1 MSKRPLRHPK
11 SWTRIGEGRLKSSM
25 ARAGGSDGA
34 LRRDSRSTLARH
46 GAPVLVLARHGA
58 PILALLACASVWV
71 PAASAIQAHPR
82 VIGPLVN
89 FVGERASTP
98 DSSGA
103 AGAAAG
109 ALHEQTPPSIS
120 GVPVQGTPVAATPG
134 SWTGTGPLVLAYRW
148 QRCDAYGEHC
158 VAAQGVTSQGGSQY
172 TPTAEDVGGT
182 LEVEVTARNAQEE
195 DGPFTSASSSRVR
208 PAPGAAVAW
217 GQNVYG
223 GDGQV
228 YRDSREE
235 NPVGI
240 EAIPNIT
247 EVADADS
254 VTLAL
259 LSSGEVVAWGSNGHG
274 QLGDDGFKSNWEL
287 GQNHVVVKEFNGG
300 QLVAMTEVEQVAAAN
315 EHALALRA
323 NGAVYAWGSN
333 ARGQLGN
340 GRGGTVSVGRTPTRV
355 AGVSDAHAIAAG
367 GGSDYAIVGENHQ
380 LLAWG
385 GNTAGQLSAE
395 GWPAACE
402 NRGECIRL
410 SKAREKQRAEE
421 KERETHEKVEP
432 LLEAFPELCRTE
444 VGFEQCEKSPTYVVM
459 PENGSS
465 HRVEH
470 VQQVFAG
477 AESAYALLE
486 SGELLSW
493 GSNHAGQLGR
503 PEVPAGAHAN
513 FIAPAPVMRVNP
525 HTGKPEVLTEVVEVS
540 AGNSHV
546 LVRLRN
552 HEVLGWGA
560 DGQGQLGT
568 GKAEVCSK
576 DSEISC
582 FMLARRVEGLE
593 GAGGIESIAAGG
605 NYSLV
610 AAGHEAYAFGN
621 NNEGELG
628 QGTRRGPEE
637 CVTPRDQR
645 RFAAKLTKVEAAL
658 RAKLKAA
665 RVPKATIAKR
675 VAKLRLTATRE
686 KEEQYGCSARPL
698 PVRELQK
705 AIHEAPGALTHVA
718 RVAASDYHALAILEP
733 GVAPPGPIVSYE
745 PENLAGRLGLAF
757 SWRVPVSRV
766 IYRLFER
773 PGEAEAEP
781 EAGEGAGECGEG
793 EGEGEA
799 GECGELGQ
807 GDEGGSGPPFNTLLP
822 SVKHR
827 RNPETEKLEL
837 GETGVIG
844 VFEVGERVEA
854 HAGKWTGTNSPMEFS
869 FQWRRCTA
877 AGACEN
883 VGSASQTYEIVPAD
897 ARHTL
902 EVIVTASNTVQGA
915 TAEAVASSEPT
926 DLVKETGEGRSAKGE
941 NIGSPGAGGEQY
953 TAIQGPGGAILP
965 LEEAGYEFKLF
976 WTKANEEEANEE
988 QNPEKGRELAEH
1000 GKTLVT
1006 VAAPRSG
1013 A

>member
-1 MSKRPLRHPK
+1 MV
-11 SWTRIGEGRLKSSM
+11 T
-25 ARAGGSDGA
+25 RAGFDRA
-34 LRRDSRSTLARH
+34 LRRGDSHLIVARRA
-46 GAPVLVLARHGA
+46 APVLLVLASA
-58 PILALLACASVWV
+58 LACVA
-71 PAASAIQAHPR
+71 AASAVQPHPR
-82 VIGPLVN
+82 VIAPRVN

-98 DSSGA
+98 EDSGA
-103 AGAAAG
+103 AQAEGG
-109 ALHEQTPPSIS
+109 PLREQTPPSVA
-120 GVPVQGTPVAATPG
+120 GVPVQGTPALANPG
-134 SWTGTGPLVLAYRW
+134 SWTGAGPLVFAYRW
-148 QRCDAYGEHC
+148 QRCDVFGAHC
-158 VAAQGVTSQGGSQY
+158 VAAQGATSQDGGRY

-182 LEVEVTARNAQEE
+182 LEVEVTARSAQEAS
-195 DGPFTSASSSRVR
+195 GPFTSAASARVR
-208 PAPGAAVAW
+208 PAPGGAVAW

-259 LSSGEVVAWGSNGHG
+259 LSSGEVLAWGSNGHG

-287 GQNHVVVKEFNGG
+287 GQNHVVVKEFSGG
-300 QLVAMTEVEQVAAAN
+300 QLVPMTEVEQVAAAS

-333 ARGQLGN
+333 ARGELGN
-340 GRGGTVSVGRTPTRV
+340 GRGGTVSVGRTPTLV
-355 AGVSDAHAIAAG
+355 AGVSDAHAVAAG
-367 GGSDYAIVGENHQ
+367 GGSDYAIVGEDHQ
-380 LLAWG
+380 LQAWG
-385 GNTAGQLSAE
+385 SNTGGQLSAE

-402 NRGECIRL
+402 DRGECIRL
-410 SKAREKQRAEE
+410 SREREKQRAEE
-421 KERETHEKVEP
+421 RERETHEKVEP
-432 LLEAFPELCRTE
+432 QIEAFPQLCKTE

-459 PENGSS
+459 SENGSP

-470 VQQVFAG
+470 VQEVFAG

-486 SGELLSW
+486 NGELLSW
-493 GSNHAGQLGR
+493 GSNHAGQLGQ
-503 PEVPAGAHAN
+503 PQAGAGAHAK
-513 FIAPAPVMRVNP
+513 FVAPAPVMRANP
-525 HTGKPEVLTEVVEVS
+525 HTGSPEPLSEVVEVS

-576 DSEISC
+576 DSEIRC
-582 FMLARRVEGLE
+582 FMLARRVEGLQ
-593 GAGGIESIAAGG
+593 GAGTVESIAAGG

-637 CVTPRDQR
+637 CATPRDQQ
-645 RFAAKLTKVEAAL
+645 RFAAKLTKVAAAL
-658 RAKLKAA
+658 REKLKAA
-665 RVPKATIAKR
+665 RVPKAVIAKR
-675 VAKLRLTATRE
+675 VAKLRLTAVRE
-686 KEEQYGCSARPL
+686 KEEQYACSALPL

-705 AIHEAPGALTHVA
+705 TMHEAPRALAHVA

-733 GVAPPGPIVSYE
+733 GVAPPSPVVSFE
-745 PENLAGRLGLAF
+745 SQDLAGKLGLAF
-757 SWRVPVSRV
+757 SWRVPISRV

-781 EAGEGAGECGEG
+781 EPGEGAGECSEAEEG
-793 EGEGEA
+793 EE
-799 GECGELGQ
+799 ECGELGQ

-827 RNPETEKLEL
+827 RSPETGKLEL

-844 VFEVGERVEA
+844 VFEVGELVEA
-854 HAGKWTGTNSPMEFS
+854 HPGKWTGTDSPMRFS

-883 VGSASQTYEIVPAD
+883 VGSTSPSYEIAPAD

-902 EVIVTASNTVQGA
+902 EVIVTAVNSVQGA
-915 TAEAVASSEPT
+915 TAEATATSEPT
-926 DLVKETGEGRSAKGE
+926 ALVKEKGEGRSAKGE
-941 NIGSPGAGGEQY
+941 NIGSPGAGGERY
-953 TAIQGPGGAILP
+953 TGIQRPGGATLP

-988 QNPEKGRELAEH
+988 QSPEKGRELVEH

-1006 VAAPRSG
+1006 VATPRGG

>member
-1 MSKRPLRHPK
+1 MV
-11 SWTRIGEGRLKSSM
+11 TR
-25 ARAGGSDGA
+25 GGSHRA
-34 LRRDSRSTLARH
+34 LRRKELRPFPSRLAI
-46 GAPVLVLARHGA
+46 PLLLVLAC
-58 PILALLACASVWV
+58 ALVWV
-71 PAASAIQAHPR
+71 AQASAIQPHPR
-82 VIGPLVN
+82 VIAPLVDV
-89 FVGERASTP
+89 VGERASTP
-98 DSSGA
+98 DGSGA
-103 AGAAAG
+103 AAAEAG
-109 ALHEQTPPSIS
+109 GLHEQAPPSIS
-120 GVPVQGTPVAATPG
+120 GAPVQGAPVAATPG
-134 SWTGTGPLVLAYRW
+134 NWTGGGQLLFAYRW
-148 QRCDAYGEHC
+148 QRCDVLGGQC
-158 VAAQGVTSQGGSQY
+158 VAAQGATSQGGSQY
-172 TPTAEDVGGT
+172 TPTAEDVGGA
-182 LEVEVTARNAQEE
+182 LEVEVTARNALEAA
-195 DGPFTSASSSRVR
+195 GPFTSAASSRVR

-240 EAIPNIT
+240 EAIPNIV

-259 LSSGEVVAWGSNGHG
+259 LSSGEVLAWGSNGHG

-300 QLVAMTEVEQVAAAN
+300 ALVPMAEVEQVAAAD

-333 ARGQLGN
+333 ARGELGN
-340 GRGGTVSVGRTPTRV
+340 GRGGTVSVARTPTRV
-355 AGVSDAHAIAAG
+355 AGVSEAHAIAAG
-367 GGSDYAIVGENHQ
+367 GGSDYAIVGEDRQ

-402 NRGECIRL
+402 NRGECISL
-410 SKAREKQRAEE
+410 SREREKQRAEE

-459 PENGSS
+459 PENGIS

-486 SGELLSW
+486 NGELLSW
-493 GSNHAGQLGR
+493 GSNRAGQLGR
-503 PEVPAGAHAN
+503 PEVPAGAHSK
-513 FIAPAPVMRVNP
+513 FVAPAPAMRANP

-546 LVRLRN
+546 LVRLRDR
-552 HEVLGWGA
+552 EVLGWGA
-560 DGQGQLGT
+560 DGQGQLGA
-568 GKAEVCSK
+568 GKAEICSK
-576 DSEISC
+576 DSEIRC
-582 FMLARRVEGLE
+582 FMLARRLEGLE
-593 GAGGIESIAAGG
+593 GAGSVESIAAGG
-605 NYSLV
+605 DYSLV
-610 AAGHEAYAFGN
+610 AAAHEAYAFGN

-637 CVTPRDQR
+637 CVTPRVSE
-645 RFAAKLTKVEAAL
+645 RFAAKLTKAEAAL

-665 RVPKATIAKR
+665 RVPKAMIAKR
-675 VAKLRLTATRE
+675 VAKLRLTAAME
-686 KEEQYGCSARPL
+686 KEEQHACSARPL

-705 AIHEAPGALTHVA
+705 TMHEAPGALEHVA

-733 GVAPPGPIVSYE
+733 GVVPPASVVSDE

-766 IYRLFER
+766 VYRLFER

-781 EAGEGAGECGEG
+781 EPGEGAGECSEG
-793 EGEGEA
+793 EGEEE

-807 GDEGGSGPPFNTLLP
+807 GDEGGLGPPFNTLLP

-827 RNPETEKLEL
+827 RNPETEQLEL

-854 HAGKWTGTNSPMEFS
+854 HVGKWTGTNSPMKFS

-883 VGSASQTYEIVPAD
+883 AGSSSQSYEIVPTD

-915 TAEAVASSEPT
+915 AAAAVASSEPT
-926 DLVKETGEGRSAKGE
+926 ALVKEKGQGRSAKGE
-941 NIGSPGAGGEQY
+941 SIGSPGAGGEQY
-953 TAIQGPGGAILP
+953 TGIEGAGGATLP
-965 LEEAGYEFKLF
+965 LEEAGYEFKLS

-988 QNPEKGRELAEH
+988 QNPEKGRELPEH

-1006 VAAPRSG
+1006 VATPRSG
-1013 A
+1013 AS